1 MSTKQNER
9 RGGRKEGDLEGV
21 LKECK
26 KLNDRDGGRRVVL
39 VRSNRKVSRT
49 YNIAYDHQERLV
61 YGFKEDKVQP
71 HLPTSEEQ
79 EEPSEGSYGSK
90 QEVNN
95 SETSS
100 DIQAN
105 VKLQDKTSS
114 KHGNQMIQPKIRE
127 DSFGK
132 GLPKKEKE
140 EIPVAEPPETTG
152 KDETET
158 EEEKVEQPE
167 EVKPPPEE
175 PTDQPEKPKKEED
188 GEEAKKQENE
198 AGKEEEEVTV
208 GPLEPIEP
216 SEEVKKPGVK
226 ETRPVARMK
235 KEEQQKQIDLLQQV
249 LEKETERL
257 KKREQDIKTSY
268 QTERLPTKE
277 KSRTKSRFSSESSSG
292 NQSILSRDPSP
303 ERIVSKSSLDE
314 KDRVS
319 QLLGQKNRRPFHHH
333 RHHSK
338 PGGKPSANQ
347 ATLRASRQVSSTT
360 GSIRSTTG
368 TPSQAKPVVER
379 SQSPAHLAKSFLG
392 GTSKQSSGG
401 PSVLSKSPAPAKSA
415 SRLPSKTNPKDP
427 PSKTVALAGTLT
439 AKVASNP
446 PTAPTKVLGSSY
458 RQQQELE
465 AEERRKRRQAREE
478 AEAKTK
484 RR

>member
-9 RGGRKEGDLEGV
+9 GGGKKEGDLEEV

-26 KLNDRDGGRRVVL
+26 GLNDRDGGRRVVL
-39 VRSNRKVSRT
+39 VRRNRKVIRT
-49 YNIAYDHQERLV
+49 YNIAYDHQEGLV

-71 HLPTSEEQ
+71 HLPTPEEQ

-90 QEVNN
+90 QEDND

-100 DIQAN
+100 GKQAN
-105 VKLQDKTSS
+105 VKPQDDTGF
-114 KHGNQMIQPKIRE
+114 KHGDQMIQPKIRE
-127 DSFGK
+127 GSFGK
-132 GLPKKEKE
+132 DLSKKKKE
-140 EIPVAEPPETTG
+140 EIPLAEPPGTTG
-152 KDETET
+152 KGETET

-175 PTDQPEKPKKEED
+175 PTEQPEKPREE
-188 GEEAKKQENE
+188 
-198 AGKEEEEVTV
+198 KEEEVIV
-208 GPLEPIEP
+208 GPLEPIKL

-268 QTERLPTKE
+268 RTERLSTEE
-277 KSRTKSRFSSESSSG
+277 KLRTKSRFSSESSSG